1 MKGFL
6 KESSQHL
13 QYSMTFAA
21 SPPKL
26 SILMI
31 TSLGPYKIPAV
42 NPSTPRTEYYLGYVT
57 PDGKWE
63 PHSLFWNE
71 EWVILPAS
79 EKYCED

>member
-6 KESSQHL
+6 NESSLHL

-21 SPPKL
+21 SPPEL

-57 PDGKWE
+57 PEGKWE
-63 PHSLFWNE
+63 PHSLF
-71 EWVILPAS
+71 
-79 EKYCED
+79 